1 MRVIFIIGLL
11 VGALIADAQNTD
23 ITTLFMSDWQ
33 KAERHYEKWAFKNA
47 IELYERVLEK
57 NPNELRAKIRIAECY
72 AELNELDL
80 AVNWYRQIIDFSD
93 LDPVH
98 YYNYAQALSM
108 TGDYDEAKIWYEAY
122 GELQPH
128 DRRAVLKSVFIDRM
142 ELYRK
147 DTSMV
152 YFENLTINSEN
163 SDFGMTPY
171 KDGFVFLSARD
182 QDLFIKYKDS
192 YQSAIDD
199 EDPYESRLDLYFTGK
214 GDSSFNSVEKV
225 NDINTRFHE
234 GPLTFFH
241 DGNHVIFTRNNFYQ
255 HKKQTSKDGRI
266 KLKLFTAVSG
276 KEGQW
281 ENIQPFPYNNDEY
294 STGHPTL
301 NLTDDILYFSSDMPG
316 GLGGS
321 DLYYS
326 ILKDGQWGNPV
337 NLGPEINT
345 AGDEMFPYFSYDG
358 NLYFASD
365 GHGGFGGLDIYRAY
379 PQNMTFGNIENLGTP
394 LNSKKDDFALYLAE
408 DGRTGYLSSNRKGG
422 VGSDDIYAFNIQ
434 FLGIIGRVF
443 ETYSGALIPEAEVI
457 ITDENTQRTYLME
470 SDQHGEF
477 RLDLPIDSK
486 YYLVAQKEGYS
497 EDGYTR
503 VSSEVDRY
511 ETDTVNVY
519 LWKHKLFAEGRIF
532 SNETQQLMGGTT
544 VSVDNLT
551 DDKHVEMIT
560 GPDGSYFYVLRPDRK
575 YRFSAQAPG
584 HIPKSFILNTAG
596 MNEEDTLRND
606 IVLEETFIDK
616 STVFFDFDKSDLK
629 AEAIQTINQMVAVL
643 KKHKET
649 FIVISAHADAQGT
662 LEYNKAL
669 SDRRALSVVNY
680 LKSKGIKEARIDWF
694 GFGEQLL
701 LNRCSDGVECDEED
715 HSKNRRAE
723 LKIEDPNGQNSDK
736 GI

>member
-1 MRVIFIIGLL
+1 MRSFSIIAFIL
-11 VGALIADAQNTD
+11 VTMVAHAQNTD

-33 KAERHYEKWAFKNA
+33 KAERHFEKWAYKNA

-80 AVNWYRQIIDFSD
+80 AINWYRQIIDFND
-93 LDPVH
+93 LDPTH
-98 YYNYAQALSM
+98 YYHYAQALSM
-108 TGDYDEAKIWYEAY
+108 VGDYDEAKIWYEVF
-122 GELQPH
+122 GEQTG
-128 DRRAVLKSVFIDRM
+128 DARSRLKLDFIGEMD
-142 ELYRK
+142 LYRK

-152 YFENLTINSEN
+152 YFNNLRINSEN

-192 YQSAIDD
+192 YQSSLDD
-199 EDPYESRLDLYFTGK
+199 VDPYESRLDLYFTGK
-214 GDSSFNSVEKV
+214 GDSAFVKVEKV
-225 NDINTRFHE
+225 HDINTRFHE
-234 GPLTFFH
+234 GPLAFFN
-241 DGNHVIFTRNNFYQ
+241 DGKQVIFTRNNFYER
-255 HKKQTSKDGRI
+255 KKQTSKDGKI
-266 KLKLFTAVSG
+266 KLKLFTAQSG
-276 KEGQW
+276 EDGQW

-294 STGHPTL
+294 SIGHPAF
-301 NLTDDILYFSSDMPG
+301 NLAEDVLYFSSDMPG
-316 GLGGS
+316 GMGGS

-326 ILKDGQWGNPV
+326 SFSNGKWGVPV
-337 NLGPEINT
+337 NLGPEVNT
-345 AGDEMFPYFSYDG
+345 PGDEMFPYFSFDG
-358 NLYFASD
+358 NLYFSSD

-379 PQNMTFGNIENLGTP
+379 SKGLSFGSVENLGTP
-394 LNSKKDDFALYLAE
+394 LNSQKDDFAFYLAKG
-408 DGRTGYLSSNRKGG
+408 GRTGYLSSNRKGG
-422 VGSDDIYAFNIQ
+422 QGSDDIYEFNIQ

-443 ETYSGALIPEAEVI
+443 ERYSNELIPGAEVI

-470 SDQHGEF
+470 SDQAGQF

-503 VSSEVDRY
+503 VSSAVDRF

-519 LWKHKLFAEGRIF
+519 LWKHRLFAEGRIF
-532 SNETQQLMGGTT
+532 SNETQELMGGTT

-560 GPDGSYFYVLRPDRK
+560 GNDGSYFYVLRPDRK
-575 YRFSAQAPG
+575 YQFTATAPG
-584 HIPKSFILNTAG
+584 HISKSFILNTAG
-596 MNEEDTLRND
+596 MNEEDTLKND
-606 IVLEETFIDK
+606 IVLEETYIDK
-616 STVFFDFDKSDLK
+616 STVFFDFDESGLKS
-629 AEAIQTINQMVAVL
+629 EAIASINQLVSVL
-643 KKHKET
+643 RKHKET

-662 LEYNKAL
+662 IEYNKDL
-669 SDRRALSVVNY
+669 SERRALSVVNY
-680 LKSKGIKEARIDWF
+680 LKSRGIKEDRIDWF

-701 LNRCSDGVECDEED
+701 LNQCSDGVECEEVD

-723 LKIEDPNGQNSDK
+723 LKIEDPK
-736 GI
+736 GSSQGI